1 MEEMKG
7 AGGRAYFGP
16 SDREDISAEALF
28 MLKDEKPVFSAP
40 GQEQSRPGEDH
51 TQKPWRDLAYSRD
64 LTECGWVSSWPER
77 GKLER

>member
-1 MEEMKG
+1 MEGMRG

-28 MLKDEKPVFSAP
+28 VLKDEKPVFSAP

-51 TQKPWRDLAYSRD
+51 AQKPWERPGIFQGPDRMWLGQF
-64 LTECGWVSSWPER
+64 LT
-77 GKLER
+77 